1 VLLHV
6 VNYTV
11 FAGISALSVVLV
23 HGFVPETRGKTL
35 EEIELLFGDGERE
48 SPGEVELGD
57 AEHLVPKGKG

>member
-1 VLLHV
+1 LRAELLHV

-11 FAGISALSVVLV
+11 FAGISALSVV
-23 HGFVPETRGKTL
+23 FVPETRGKTL

-57 AEHLVPKGKG
+57 AEHLVPKG